1 MNQESIAFFDRIDPN
16 KENGSIQC
24 VLSEG
29 NLQALSFES
38 VSKRIIMNLLND
50 RQALLKE
57 NRNMANYLKKIN
69 QYCEEAVFGESK

>member
-1 MNQESIAFFDRIDPN
+1 MKQEDIDFWNRVDPK
-16 KENGSIQC
+16 KENGSLQAI
-24 VLSEG
+24 LSEG

-50 RQALLKE
+50 RQAILME